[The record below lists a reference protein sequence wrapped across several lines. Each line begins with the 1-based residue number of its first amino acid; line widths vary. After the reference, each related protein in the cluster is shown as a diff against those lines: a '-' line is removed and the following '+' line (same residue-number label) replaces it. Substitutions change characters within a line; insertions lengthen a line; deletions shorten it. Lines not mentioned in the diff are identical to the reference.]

1 MQKRCAPDNLL
12 ILLLHHKLLSLVYM
26 THTEF
31 GEPAYGFPALFWV
44 RFYHSLLTIF
54 CLIVKPYF

>member
-1 MQKRCAPDNLL
+1 MQKRCPPDNML
-12 ILLLHHKLLSLVYM
+12 ILLLNHKLLSLFYM

-44 RFYHSLLTIF
+44 RYYHSLLTNF